1 MLRFFRH
8 IRQKLF
14 LEGKVSKYLGYAL
27 GEIVLIVV
35 GILIALQISDAN
47 EARKNRLEEQEIL
60 HGLQR
65 EYSRY
70 FGQLEGSLESY
81 QSKMSA
87 MSDILRAIEFGGW
100 LSKER
105 TIDEAIGRLLIPPSW
120 DSGGGVRDALVQGGR
135 LELISNRDLREKLS
149 NWPRFYEEVRD
160 DQHIGRDFVMQD
172 IIPYF
177 NSNGID
183 LGGPLTDWTEWPVEY
198 EPWAS
203 DKQIV
208 KQILSDPKFK
218 SLVQVRYAFWWH
230 LGGEYENARDAAQEI
245 LDLIHSELSN

>member
-1 MLRFFRH
+1 MLRLFRQ
-8 IRQKLF
+8 IRKKLF
-14 LEGKVSKYLGYAL
+14 AEGKVSRYLGYAL
-27 GEIVLIVV
+27 GEIVLIVA
-35 GILIALQISDAN
+35 GIMIALQISDAN

-70 FGQLEGSLESY
+70 FEYLEESLESY
-81 QSKMSA
+81 QVKISA
-87 MSDILRAIEFGGW
+87 MSDILKAIEFGGW
-100 LSKER
+100 LSEER
-105 TIDEAIGRLLIPPSW
+105 TIDEAIDRLLGPPTW

-160 DQHIGRDFVMQD
+160 DQHLGRDIVMQD

-183 LGGPLTDWTEWPVEY
+183 LGGPLKGWTEWPFEY

-218 SLVQVRYAFWWH
+218 SLVQVRYAFWGH
-230 LGGEYENARDAAQEI
+230 LGGEYEDARDAAQEI
-245 LDLIHSELSN
+245 LNLIESELDE